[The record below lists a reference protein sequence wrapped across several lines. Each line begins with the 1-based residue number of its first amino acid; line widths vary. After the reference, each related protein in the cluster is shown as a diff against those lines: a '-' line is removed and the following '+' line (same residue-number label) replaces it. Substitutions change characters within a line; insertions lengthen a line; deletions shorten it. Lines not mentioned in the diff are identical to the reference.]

1 VTGGEWEGR
10 TGGSRDPGKI
20 SHFFEETHVLTT
32 SQIREQFLEYFE
44 KNGHRRVSS
53 SSLVP
58 AGDPTLLF
66 TNAGMN
72 QFKDV
77 FLGRE
82 PRDYSRATTSQKC
95 VRAGGKHNDLENV
108 GRTARHHTF
117 FEMLGNFSFGNYFK
131 EEAIR
136 FSWELIVD
144 VYGLD
149 PERLWF
155 SVFEGDD
162 KVPADDEAAQ
172 LWVKVGAPPERVLR
186 FGKKDNFW
194 SMGDTGPCGPCSE
207 IHYFRGDDLSKNVP
221 ELVNGPGDDTMEIW
235 NLVFMQYDRS
245 ADGVLT
251 PLPAPSVD
259 TGMGLERIASVMQ
272 KASTNYDIDL
282 FTPIMGAIESI
293 SGHRYG
299 RRMDDEL
306 DTAVRVL
313 CDHARA
319 SAFLISDGVIPSNEG
334 RGYVLRR
341 IIRRAIRFG
350 RKLPKAVLLSQL
362 AASVTEAMGDAYPEL
377 RERGQS
383 VLRTLESE
391 EERFSRTLTTGME
404 RVGALLDAIRARGER
419 TISGE
424 EVFRLYD
431 TFGIPVDLIG
441 EMAEEEGVE
450 LDRAGFETMMA
461 DAKAKAKASS
471 KFQSSAD
478 AATFAKLAEK
488 VGPIEFVGYDQYV
501 DVSTTVKAIVIAGE
515 EKDALHHGSEGEVV
529 LSPTPFYAE
538 SGGQIG
544 DQGTLVWESGR
555 ATVLD
560 TVKPVGDVVV
570 SRVRV
575 DEGHLSTGATVSAS
589 VPVPQRLDT
598 TANHTATHL
607 LHKALKDTLGVT
619 VQQAGSLVAP
629 DRLRFDYTWHQPLS
643 EEQVKRVE
651 AEVNE
656 KIRANLEVT
665 KNVMPIA
672 EAKRTGAVAM
682 FGEKYGESVRIV
694 AAGDYSRE
702 FCGGCHV
709 NRTGD
714 IGIFKILSDRS
725 LAAGVRRM
733 EALTGRGA
741 LQYFQ
746 SLDDTAH
753 ELQQTLNTRVEE
765 APAAVRALQEKQ
777 KQLEKELKQLR
788 VKLSTAGTS
797 TATPADEAVEVD
809 GVKLMARRADG
820 ISGGDLRDLAD
831 QLRSKIKSGVIVIG
845 SAGDGK
851 VTLLTAVTADLLH
864 RVQANTLIGKLAPI
878 VGGKGGGKPELAQAG
893 GKDADRLNEALDR
906 APAALREL
914 LAG

>member
-1 VTGGEWEGR
+1 L
-10 TGGSRDPGKI
+10 S
-20 SHFFEETHVLTT
+20 TT
-32 SQIREQFLEYFE
+32 SQIREAFLGYFE
-44 KNGHRRVSS
+44 QHGHRRVSS

-82 PRDYSRATTSQKC
+82 QRDYARATTSQKC

-117 FEMLGNFSFGNYFK
+117 FEMLGNFSFGDYFK
-131 EEAIR
+131 EDAIR
-136 FSWELIVD
+136 YAWDLIVN

-162 KVPADDEAAQ
+162 KVPADEEAAA
-172 LWVKVGAPPERVLR
+172 LWVKVGAKPERVLR

-194 SMGDTGPCGPCSE
+194 QMGDTGPCGPCSE
-207 IHYFRGDDLSKNVP
+207 IHYFRGDDPAKNVP

-235 NLVFMQYDRS
+235 NLVFMQYDR
-245 ADGVLT
+245 DENGVLNS
-251 PLPAPSVD
+251 LPAPSVD

-272 KASTNYDIDL
+272 KAHTNYDIDL
-282 FTPIMGAIESI
+282 FAPIKKAIETI
-293 SGHRYG
+293 GGHAYKAD
-299 RRMDDEL
+299 MEDDL

-319 SAFLISDGVIPSNEG
+319 STFLISDGVIASNEG

-350 RKLPKAVLLSQL
+350 RKLPSPVLLSQL
-362 AASVTEAMGDAYPEL
+362 LDSVIEAMGDAYPEL
-377 RERGQS
+377 HARREA
-383 VLRTLESE
+383 VLKTLQAE

-404 RVGALLDAIRARGER
+404 RVGQVLDDTRRRGET
-419 TISGE
+419 TIGGA

-431 TFGIPVDLIG
+431 TFGIPIDLIA
-441 EMAEEEGVE
+441 EMAEEEGVQI
-450 LDRAGFETMMA
+450 DREGFEQNMA
-461 DAKAKAKASS
+461 DARARAKASS
-471 KFQSSAD
+471 KFQLSAGAETY
-478 AATFAKLAEK
+478 AAIAEK
-488 VGPIEFVGYDQYV
+488 VGAVEFVGYESLTDIA
-501 DVSTTVKAIVIAGE
+501 STAKAIVVGGE
-515 EKDALHHGSEGEVV
+515 ERDALHHGTEGDVV

-544 DQGTLVWESGR
+544 DTGTLVWDGGR

-560 TVKPVGDVVV
+560 TQKPVGDLAV

-575 DEGHLSTGATVSAS
+575 DEGVLGKDTRIRAS
-589 VPVPQRLDT
+589 VPVPVRLAT

-607 LHKALKDTLGVT
+607 LHKALKDILGSS

-629 DRLRFDYTWHQPLS
+629 DRLRFDYTWHQPLTDAQS
-643 EEQVKRVE
+643 KAIEDAVNDRV
-651 AEVNE
+651 
-656 KIRANLEVT
+656 RANLEVT
-665 KNVMPIA
+665 KTVMPLD
-672 EAKRTGAVAM
+672 EARQSGAVAM
-682 FGEKYGESVRIV
+682 FGEKYGDMVRIV

-714 IGIFKILSDRS
+714 IGVFKITSDRS

-733 EALTGRGA
+733 EALTGPGA
-741 LQYFQ
+741 VAYFQ
-746 SLDDTAH
+746 KLDDATHQLASQAHVSLD
-753 ELQQTLNTRVEE
+753 EL
-765 APAAVRALQEKQ
+765 PAYVRSLQEKQ
-777 KQLEKELKQLR
+777 KELEKELKQLK
-788 VKLSTAGTS
+788 VKLATCGSAGARS
-797 TATPADEAVEVD
+797 SDDSVDVD
-809 GVKLMARRADG
+809 GVKLVARRVDDVT
-820 ISGGDLRDLAD
+820 GGDLRNLAD
-831 QLRSKIKSGVIVIG
+831 TFRTKIQSGVVVLG
-845 SAGDGK
+845 SATDGK
-851 VTLLTAVTADLLH
+851 VTLLTAVTKDLLD
-864 RVQANTLIGKLAPI
+864 RVQANTLIAKLAPI
-878 VGGKGGGKPELAQAG
+878 VGGKGGGKPDLAQAG
-893 GKDADRLNEALDR
+893 GKDADRLNEAIER
-906 APAALREL
+906 APGALREL
-914 LAG
+914 LVG

>member
-1 VTGGEWEGR
+1 
-10 TGGSRDPGKI
+10 
-20 SHFFEETHVLTT
+20 LQTT
-32 SQIREQFLEYFE
+32 SQIREQFLAYFE
-44 KNGHRRVSS
+44 KNQHRRVNS

-72 QFKDV
+72 QFKDT

-82 PRDYSRATTSQKC
+82 PRDYNRATTSQKC

-117 FEMLGNFSFGNYFK
+117 FEMLGNFSFGDYFK
-131 EEAIR
+131 EDAIK
-136 FSWELIVD
+136 FALELMVD
-144 VYGLD
+144 VWKLD
-149 PERLWF
+149 VERLWF
-155 SVFEGDD
+155 TVFEGDAS
-162 KVPADDEAAQ
+162 VPADDEAAA
-172 LWVKVGAPPERVLR
+172 LWVKAGARPERVLK

-207 IHYFRGDDLSKNVP
+207 IHYFRGDDMSKNVA

-235 NLVFMQYDRS
+235 NLVFMQYDRD
-245 ADGVLT
+245 ADGKLT

-259 TGMGLERIASVMQ
+259 TGMGLERIASVLQ
-272 KASTNYDIDL
+272 RASTNYDIDL
-282 FTPIMGAIESI
+282 FAPIMSAIALV
-293 SGHRYG
+293 SGHQYG
-299 RRMDDEL
+299 QRMDDDL

-350 RKLPKAVLLSQL
+350 RKLPQAVLLTHL
-362 AASVTEAMGDAYPEL
+362 VDSVIDAMGAAYPEL
-377 RERGQS
+377 HERREA
-383 VLRTLESE
+383 VLLTLGSE
-391 EERFSRTLTTGME
+391 EERFSRTLTTGIE
-404 RVGALLDAIRARGER
+404 RVGALLDDIRARGER
-419 TISGE
+419 RISGE

-431 TFGIPVDLIG
+431 TFGVPVDLIG
-441 EMAEEEGVE
+441 EMGEDEGVA
-450 LDRAGFETMMA
+450 LDLEGFETMMA
-461 DAKAKAKASS
+461 GAKAKAKASS

-478 AATFAKLAEK
+478 AATFAKIGEK
-488 VGPIEFVGYDQYV
+488 VGPVDFVGYEQFTGV
-501 DVSTTVKAIVIAGE
+501 PSTVKSIVVAGE
-515 EKDALHHGSEGEVV
+515 EHDALRHGQEGEVV

-544 DQGTLVWESGR
+544 DSGTLEWDTGR

-560 TVKPVGDVVV
+560 TQKPFGDVIV

-575 DEGHLSTGATVSAS
+575 DEGHLPLNTTVRAS

-607 LHKALKDTLGVT
+607 LHKALKDTLGGT

-629 DRLRFDYTWHQPLS
+629 DRLRFDYTWHQPPTDAQLR
-643 EEQVKRVE
+643 EIE
-651 AEVNE
+651 AAVND
-656 KIRANLEVT
+656 KIRENLDVVKT
-665 KNVMPIA
+665 VMPIE

-682 FGEKYGESVRIV
+682 FGEKYGDRVRIV

-714 IGIFKILSDRS
+714 IGVFKIVSDRS
-725 LAAGVRRM
+725 LAAGVRRL

-746 SLDDTAH
+746 SLDGTAH
-753 ELQQTLNTRVEE
+753 ELQQTLNTRVEDV
-765 APAAVRALQEKQ
+765 PALVRSLQEKQ
-777 KQLEKELKQLR
+777 KQLEKEVKQLR
-788 VKLSTAGTS
+788 LKAASTSSGAEGG
-797 TATPADEAVEVD
+797 AVPADEAVDVD
-809 GVKLMARRADG
+809 GVKLIARRADG

-831 QLRSKIKSGVIVIG
+831 QLRSKVKSGVIVLG
-845 SAGDGK
+845 SATDGK
-851 VTLLTAVTADLLH
+851 VTLLTAVTKDLLG
-864 RVQANTLIGKLAPI
+864 RIQANTLIGKLAPI
-878 VGGKGGGKPELAQAG
+878 VGGKGGGKPDLAQAG
-893 GKDADRLNEALDR
+893 GKDADKLDQALGS
-906 APAALREL
+906 APGAVREL
-914 LAG
+914 LGA

>member
-1 VTGGEWEGR
+1 L
-10 TGGSRDPGKI
+10 S
-20 SHFFEETHVLTT
+20 TT
-32 SQIREQFLEYFE
+32 SQIRKAFLDYFE
-44 KNGHRRVSS
+44 QNGHRPVAS

-72 QFKDV
+72 QFKDA

-82 PRDYSRATTSQKC
+82 QRDYTRATTSQKC

-117 FEMLGNFSFGNYFK
+117 FEMLGNFSFGDYFK
-131 EEAIR
+131 EDAIR
-136 FSWELIVD
+136 FAWELMVD

-162 KVPADDEAAQ
+162 KVPADEEAAA
-172 LWVKVGAPPERVLR
+172 LWVKAGARPERVLR

-194 SMGDTGPCGPCSE
+194 QMGDTGPCGPCSE
-207 IHYFRGDDLSKNVP
+207 IHYFRGDDLSHNVP
-221 ELVNGPGDDTMEIW
+221 ELVNGPGDTTMEVW
-235 NLVFMQYDRS
+235 NLVFMQYDR
-245 ADGVLT
+245 DENGMLT

-259 TGMGLERIASVMQ
+259 TGMGLERIASVLQ
-272 KASTNYDIDL
+272 NAGTNYDIDL
-282 FTPIMGAIESI
+282 FAPIQRRIQEV
-293 SGHRYG
+293 SGHAYG
-299 RRMDDEL
+299 GNMEDDR

-319 SAFLISDGVIPSNEG
+319 STFLISDGVIPSNEG

-350 RKLPKAVLLSQL
+350 RKLPTAVLLTQL
-362 AASVTEAMGDAYPEL
+362 VDSVIAAMSDAYPEL
-377 RERGQS
+377 HGRREA
-383 VLRTLESE
+383 VLKTLQAE

-404 RVGALLDAIRARGER
+404 RVGQILDDVRHRGE
-419 TISGE
+419 TTLGGA

-431 TFGIPVDLIG
+431 TFGIPIDLIA
-441 EMAEEEGVE
+441 EMAEEEGVT
-450 LDRAGFETMMA
+450 LDREGFEVMMA
-461 DAKAKAKASS
+461 DARAKAKASS

-478 AATFAKLAEK
+478 AATYAALAERI
-488 VGPIEFVGYDQYV
+488 GLIEFVGYEQYA
-501 DVSTTVKAIVIAGE
+501 DIDAEVKAIVVDGKE
-515 EKDALHHGSEGEVV
+515 RDALHHGSEGEVI

-544 DQGTLVWESGR
+544 DTGTLEWDGGR

-560 TVKPVGDVVV
+560 TVKPFGDVPV

-575 DEGHLSTGATVSAS
+575 DEGSLALHARIRAS
-589 VPVPQRLDT
+589 VPAPLRLDT

-607 LHKALKDTLGVT
+607 LHKALKDLLGAT

-629 DRLRFDYTWHQPLS
+629 DRLRFDYTYHHPLTD
-643 EEQVKRVE
+643 EQLDQIEDAVNDRV
-651 AEVNE
+651 
-656 KIRANLEVT
+656 RANLEVT
-665 KNVMPIA
+665 KTVMPLA
-672 EAKRTGAVAM
+672 EAKQSGAVAM
-682 FGEKYGESVRIV
+682 FGEKYGDQVRIV

-714 IGIFKILSDRS
+714 IGIFKIVSDRS

-733 EALTGRGA
+733 EAVTGRGA
-741 LQYFQ
+741 LQLFQ
-746 SLDDTAH
+746 KLDDATH
-753 ELQQTLNTRVEE
+753 ELAAQTNVGLDELPVY
-765 APAAVRALQEKQ
+765 VRALQEKQ
-777 KQLEKELKQLR
+777 KTLEKELKQLKVR
-788 VKLSTAGTS
+788 IATGGGSTGTQ
-797 TATPADEAVEVD
+797 PADDTVD
-809 GVKLMARRADG
+809 VSGIKLIARRVDQLT
-820 ISGGDLRDLAD
+820 GGDLRNFAD
-831 QLRSKIKSGVIVIG
+831 ELRTKLKSGVVVLG
-845 SAGDGK
+845 SATDGK
-851 VTLLTAVTADLLH
+851 VTLLTAVTKDLLD

-878 VGGKGGGKPELAQAG
+878 VGGKGGGKPDLAQAG
-893 GKDADRLNEALDR
+893 GKDPDKLNEAI
-906 APAALREL
+906 AQAEGALREIL
-914 LAG
+914 G